1 VATGRHPARV
11 DPWETPLPP
20 LRSEPPAAAAVLT
33 GLRLENIAL
42 IERLELAF
50 EPGFTVLTGET
61 GAGKSILLDAL
72 DALLG
77 GVSGAQAARLLRRG
91 AERGQIEASF
101 SLTPP
106 LRDWLAAQEL
116 EAEEEL
122 LLSREW
128 RLQEGRLGSRQR
140 LNGVAV
146 NRNQV
151 QELRPL
157 LLDLTVQGQTQQL
170 ARPGQQRRWLDRFA
184 GESQSPLL
192 VAVSATWRAWRQA
205 AAALEEARSSWQR
218 LLQERERQ
226 EQLLEDLESAGLED
240 PDERERLQA
249 EENRLAHGVRLQEG
263 VMTLLGRLVEGA
275 DEAPAVLDHLAAC
288 EAELAQMQ
296 QLDPAAAAL
305 SDRCTDALA
314 QVQDLAR
321 DLDRYGT
328 SLESD
333 PDSLAQLQER
343 IAQLKALERRHGLDL
358 AALIA
363 WRDRLRDQL
372 GPGGA
377 EAGLAALEASE
388 AEARGARDQANAR
401 LSAARSAAAE
411 RLEQQL
417 MEALRPMG
425 LANVRFAVAIS
436 AAAAAEEGADAV
448 QFLFSANPGQP
459 LAPLAEVASGGE
471 MSRFLLALKTCLAA
485 ADPDVTLLFDEIDSG
500 VSGRVS
506 GAMAA
511 LLRQLAARRQ
521 VFCVTHQPLV
531 AAAADHHFR
540 VSKAVEAGQTLTR
553 VSHLRDTQQR
563 QVELAELAG
572 GDSGEA
578 FSYAAS
584 LLDLQARDAVA
595 APVAVTPPPPA
606 SPRPR
611 RPAA

>member
-1 VATGRHPARV
+1 V
-11 DPWETPLPP
+11 
-20 LRSEPPAAAAVLT
+20 PPAAAAVLT

-42 IERLELAF
+42 IERLELVF

-77 GVSGAQAARLLRRG
+77 GVSGAQAGRLLRRG

-116 EAEEEL
+116 EADEEL

-146 NRNQV
+146 NRSQI

-184 GESQSPLL
+184 GESQPSLL
-192 VAVSATWRAWRQA
+192 LAASAAWRAWRQA

-226 EQLLEDLESAGLED
+226 EQLLEDLEAAGLEV

-263 VMTLLGRLVEGA
+263 VMTLLARLVEGA
-275 DEAPAVLDHLAAC
+275 EEAPAVLDHLAAC

-296 QLDPAAAAL
+296 QVDPAAAAL
-305 SDRCTDALA
+305 ADRCRDALV

-343 IAQLKALERRHGLDL
+343 ISQLKALERRHGLDL

-363 WRDRLRDQL
+363 WRDQLREQL
-372 GPGGA
+372 APGGA
-377 EAGLAALEASE
+377 EASLAALEAAE
-388 AEARGARDQANAR
+388 AEARSARDQANAR
-401 LSAARSAAAE
+401 LSAARRGAAE

-553 VSHLRDTQQR
+553 VSRLRDTQQR
-563 QVELAELAG
+563 QAELAELAG

-584 LLDLQARDAVA
+584 LLDLQAREATA
-595 APVAVTPPPPA
+595 APVAVAPPA
-606 SPRPR
+606 PANPRPR